1 MLFRKKKAE
10 TIPRVE
16 KPLAVSAINDSGA
29 VIAAL
34 ADPILILDKERVVK
48 HANNAALKLFG
59 RVLIGR
65 NIVQCLRQP
74 HVVDAVEKVFASKKD
89 WVGEVKFPAPVER
102 HLSLHVALIK
112 DGEGV
117 VLTVRDTT
125 IVKRTEEM
133 HSDFVANVSHE
144 LRSPLSALMG
154 FIETLQGPAQD
165 DRDAR
170 ERFLNIMIQEAN
182 RMARLIDDL
191 LSLSR
196 VQIQEHVAPD
206 DEVNLNVVLQNIV
219 DILSLKA
226 ENRQMTLKLN
236 APKNKEYWIRGDSDQ
251 ITQVFQNLID
261 NAIKYG
267 KTNTVVDINIHT
279 LDRMPDRNV
288 PAISVDVRD
297 HGEGIDEEHLP
308 RLTER
313 FYRIDKARSRTLG
326 GTGLGLA
333 IVKHI
338 IARHRGRLQVESKL
352 GQGSVFRVIL
362 PTKN

>member
-1 MLFRKKKAE
+1 MLFRKKKPVVQARLPEIEERKRVDETAAILASLAE
-10 TIPRVE
+10 
-16 KPLAVSAINDSGA
+16 
-29 VIAAL
+29 
-34 ADPILILDKERVVK
+34 PIIVLDRERVVK
-48 HANNAALKLFG
+48 YANKAAMDLFG

-74 HVVDAVEKVFASKKD
+74 HVVEAVEHVFNHKKT
-89 WVGEVKFPAPVER
+89 WVGDAKFPAPVER
-102 HLSLHVALIK
+102 HLSLHVALFG
-112 DGEGV
+112 DGDGV
-117 VLTVRDTT
+117 TITVHDTT
-125 IVKRTEEM
+125 LEKRTEEM

-144 LRSPLSALMG
+144 LRSPLSALLG

-165 DRDAR
+165 DKEAR
-170 ERFLNIMIQEAN
+170 VRFLDIMIQEAN

-196 VQIQEHVAPD
+196 VQIQEHVVPA
-206 DEVNLNVVLQNIV
+206 EAVNLTLILQNIV

-226 ENRQMTLKLN
+226 EARDMPLILN
-236 APKNKEYWIRGDSDQ
+236 AVDRAYWVTGDSDQ

-267 KTNTVVDINIHT
+267 RSGTPVEITCNF
-279 LDRMPDRNV
+279 LDRMPDRAV
-288 PAISVDVRD
+288 PGIAVKIKD
-297 HGEGIDEEHLP
+297 HGEGIEEEHLP

-338 IARHRGRLQVESKL
+338 IMRHRGRLNVESKI
-352 GQGSVFRVIL
+352 GFGSTFTVIL
-362 PTKN
+362 PQKV